1 MSEDERDGYTNRV
14 LPVLGGFSGL
24 LDTNYAIVDVFTH
37 KGPSDKGK
45 KQTMDTSTTLK
56 EQIQALMDSLADTAL
71 SAAESRHQSQ
81 AGEAH
86 LLYALY
92 RNDGLVGSMLRG
104 HGLESSGI
112 RLLMSDIPNRPL
124 KMGEDPVL
132 SSSSRH
138 ILHDAHDAV
147 EVLRHVQ
154 RDSHVELLLRAHGIE
169 LPEHQPTREQVE
181 AASRTGVNLAQTV
194 SPNRGRQVGVDYLSY
209 TRLMLEASLNE
220 KESD

>member
-1 MSEDERDGYTNRV
+1 
-14 LPVLGGFSGL
+14 
-24 LDTNYAIVDVFTH
+24 
-37 KGPSDKGK
+37 
-45 KQTMDTSTTLK
+45 MDTSTTLK

-92 RNDGLVGSMLRG
+92 RNDGLVGSILRG
-104 HGLESSGI
+104 HGLESSEI

-147 EVLRHVQ
+147 EVLRQVQ

-169 LPEHQPTREQVE
+169 LPDMGSYHCVYTYG
-181 AASRTGVNLAQTV
+181 ANDANLRKATLV
-194 SPNRGRQVGVDYLSY
+194 VADGNKVGLYDADGKAL
-209 TRLMLEASLNE
+209 
-220 KESD
+220 K

>member
-1 MSEDERDGYTNRV
+1 
-14 LPVLGGFSGL
+14 
-24 LDTNYAIVDVFTH
+24 
-37 KGPSDKGK
+37 
-45 KQTMDTSTTLK
+45 MDTSTTLK

-104 HGLESSGI
+104 HGLESSEI

-124 KMGEDPVL
+124 KTGEDPVL
-132 SSSSRH
+132 STSSRR

-169 LPEHQPTREQVE
+169 LPEREQVE
-181 AASRTGVNLAQTV
+181 AASRTGINLAQTV

-209 TRLMLEASLNE
+209 TRLMLEATLNGTE
-220 KESD
+220 ESC